1 MEVLPEGGRK
11 VRLQSASYEAPIPA
25 PEQAGLGERIER
37 LLGRPVLA
45 GRARRGRGPID
56 LRPLVLELAL
66 REGVLA
72 MRLRLDGR
80 QSASVRDV
88 LAALGLAGIE
98 QQGARLRRTAV
109 EVAA

>member
-1 MEVLPEGGRK
+1 VEVLPEGGRK
-11 VRLQSASYEAPIPA
+11 VRLQSAAYEASIPA
-25 PEQAGLGERIER
+25 PEQAGLAGRIEA
-37 LLGRPVLA
+37 LLAAESWPVERARGRP
-45 GRARRGRGPID
+45 PID

-66 REGVLA
+66 SEGLLA
-72 MRLRLDGR
+72 VRLRLDGR